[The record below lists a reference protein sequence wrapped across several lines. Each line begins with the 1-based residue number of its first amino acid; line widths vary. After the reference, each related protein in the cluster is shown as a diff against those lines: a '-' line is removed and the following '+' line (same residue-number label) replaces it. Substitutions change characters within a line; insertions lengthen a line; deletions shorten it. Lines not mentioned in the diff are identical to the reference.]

1 MECREC
7 GYNGIFPEM
16 EPEAVEEFD
25 GGEVEEMQN
34 ESPVGFRKKRF
45 LIGAVLFLLGLG
57 ASSYATWGNGLL
69 AGLLALAVGAAV
81 AAEELSKGPFRN

>member
-1 MECREC
+1 
-7 GYNGIFPEM
+7 M